1 MALPMKCAIN
11 EGSTELC
18 ILSYNS
24 RGFGAVKQ
32 TFCNL
37 LSSSSVVGNKI
48 PILCNQENFILRANS
63 YKINQALPNSCLIIK
78 PAEKSSHCKGRPRG
92 GMFIA
97 VPNYFKNNIQDV
109 SPSHWRLQAALV
121 KVKGATI
128 LLINAYF
135 PVDSHAAIDD
145 DDELNEIFQEIRSLI
160 NDNQFSSFMLCG
172 DMNCDFSRRTGH
184 VVAVQNFI
192 EEFSLEKAWDNFD
205 VDFTYS
211 QEVQELG

>member
-1 MALPMKCAIN
+1 
-11 EGSTELC
+11 
-18 ILSYNS
+18 
-24 RGFGAVKQ
+24 
-32 TFCNL
+32 
-37 LSSSSVVGNKI
+37 
-48 PILCNQENFILRANS
+48 
-63 YKINQALPNSCLIIK
+63 
-78 PAEKSSHCKGRPRG
+78 
-92 GMFIA
+92 MFIA
-97 VPNYFKNNIQDV
+97 VPDYFKNNIQDV

-205 VDFTYS
+205 VDFTHC
-211 QEVQELG
+211 QEVQENVVSTTIDYFFWNESSFRCWSYSLC